1 MPFLNKIRLPFY
13 LKQPQYPA
21 ERTVHRRADGVT
33 KVLSVEVRKT
43 YQGQTDHL
51 DPDLH
56 QWLTIALNHDT
67 VNVEDKRLISG
78 IALDGDYTIDYV
90 EFLDYPL
97 GQASFQVQVTPFNQF
112 NDNCQTCEEATQL
125 ELVDDTFVYP
135 LSEGEEATISVF
147 DNDSIC
153 CSPITAEIVT
163 FNTTYVESASIDAA
177 TGIITIQL
185 LATTPTDININL
197 VTYRVTCPNGGFD
210 DADVFGDVDGSEE
223 VCQPPSNLSYA
234 HIPQTEISTESEE
247 ISFTASSSSPE
258 SYDWILYSC
267 DNLSTPIDS
276 GNVTESPII
285 ILPALEPG
293 ACFVISIRSVC
304 GVGDFS
310 EYVSLEFTTPGV
322 TTNCGRF
329 QITANDGTF
338 DREAYEYTYIDCNGV
353 EQNRIIT
360 NLQTVERC
368 LLVTSANFPV
378 YWASDPEVSY
388 EYIEPCS

>member
-210 DADVFGDVDGSEE
+210 DADVFGDVNGSEE
-223 VCQPPSNLSYA
+223 VCQPPSNLVYT
-234 HIPQTEISTESEE
+234 HINQSEISTESEE
-247 ISFTASSSSPE
+247 ISFTASVSVPE
-258 SYDWILYSC
+258 SYDWLLYSC

-276 GNVTESPII
+276 GNVTSSPII

-353 EQNRIIT
+353 EQNRGIV
-360 NLQTVERC
+360 NLATQTIC
-368 LLVTSANFPV
+368 MLVTNANNPV
-378 YWASDPEVSY
+378 YFASDPQVSY
-388 EYIEPCS
+388 EYIEPCE